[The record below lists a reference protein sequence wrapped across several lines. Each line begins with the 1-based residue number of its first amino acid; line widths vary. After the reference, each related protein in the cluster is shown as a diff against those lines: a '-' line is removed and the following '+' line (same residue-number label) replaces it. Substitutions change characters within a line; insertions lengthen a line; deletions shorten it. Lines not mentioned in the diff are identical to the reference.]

1 MDMKKIKF
9 DFSWILLVV
18 FIIFFIIWSI
28 LVLQGRFISFDYQI
42 FDEIHHYLINPF
54 LISFFKII
62 TQMGSAIV
70 LIGIVLI
77 SLLFIKNKYVGISMG
92 INLFLVSLFNLL
104 LKNIFMISRPDT
116 ITLIDESGYIF
127 PSGHAMISFA
137 FYGYLIYLIDKNM
150 KPSILKKVI
159 IIFLILLI
167 LFIGFS
173 RIYLGVHHFSDI
185 IGGYIISF
193 AYLILYI
200 KLVKR
205 MGMENLYEV
214 QKGN

>member
-1 MDMKKIKF
+1 MKKIKF
-9 DFSWILLVV
+9 DFSWIFLVV
-18 FIIFFIIWSI
+18 LIIFFIVWSI
-28 LVLQGRFISFDYQI
+28 LVLQGRLFSFDYQI
-42 FDEIHHYLINPF
+42 FDFIHQYLMNSF
-54 LISFFKII
+54 LTSFFKII
-62 TQMGSAIV
+62 TQMGSAAV
-70 LIGIVLI
+70 LLGITLI
-77 SLLFIKNKYVGISMG
+77 SLLFIKNKYFSISMG

-116 ITLIDESGYIF
+116 ITLIDESGYSF
-127 PSGHAMISFA
+127 PSGHAMMSFA

-150 KPSILKKVI
+150 KPSIWKKII

-167 LFIGFS
+167 LCIGFS

-200 KLVKR
+200 KLAKR

-214 QKGN
+214 QKRN

>member
-1 MDMKKIKF
+1 
-9 DFSWILLVV
+9 
-18 FIIFFIIWSI
+18 
-28 LVLQGRFISFDYQI
+28 
-42 FDEIHHYLINPF
+42 
-54 LISFFKII
+54 
-62 TQMGSAIV
+62 
-70 LIGIVLI
+70 
-77 SLLFIKNKYVGISMG
+77 
-92 INLFLVSLFNLL
+92 
-104 LKNIFMISRPDT
+104 MISRPDT
-116 ITLIDESGYIF
+116 ITLIDESGYSF

-214 QKGN
+214 QKRN